1 MKDMYD
7 KYALKDETGPGKVY
21 VCSVCGFVY
30 EGDLDAEPDDYKCP
44 LCGCAKGVFKLQ

>member
-1 MKDMYD
+1 MYD
-7 KYALKDETGPGKVY
+7 KYDKYAPKDETAPGKVY

>member
-1 MKDMYD
+1 
-7 KYALKDETGPGKVY
+7 